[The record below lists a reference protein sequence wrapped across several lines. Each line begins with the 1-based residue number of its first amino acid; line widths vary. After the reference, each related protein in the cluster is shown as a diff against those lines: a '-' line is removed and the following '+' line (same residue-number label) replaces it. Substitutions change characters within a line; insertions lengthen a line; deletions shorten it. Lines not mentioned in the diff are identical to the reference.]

1 MITSIPLETIEQ
13 QLLRQLSSFFFLSEE
28 DIGLIKFKMKR
39 VISRCEYCFSHTVNK
54 YYSYNGETF
63 FNPYQSAQYTIFLYY
78 FANTISYETGNQLL
92 ADKLYYLNKI
102 MNACDLYHEVE
113 LPDFFTLDHPVGSV
127 MGRAR
132 YGEGFSFSQ
141 NCTVG
146 NNRGIYPT
154 LGQNVQMCANSSIIG
169 DCNIGDNVIIGANSG
184 VKDENVPDNCIV
196 FGYSPNLTIE
206 QKKMKNI
213 AIIPA
218 RGGSKRIPRK
228 NIKPFMGKP
237 IIAYSIEAAL
247 QSELFDEVMV
257 STDDDE
263 IANIAQQYGA
273 KVPFMRSADTANDY
287 ATTSDVI
294 NEVISYYH
302 ERNQAFDIISCIY
315 ATAPFITKDILK
327 KAYQEM
333 QESRYDS
340 IFPIVAFSYPI
351 QRSLILDSFK
361 RVKMREPQF
370 VNSRSQDLQT
380 IYHDA
385 GQFYIATWQS
395 FCKYNDFWGE
405 NTGAMILNELEV
417 QDLDTE
423 IDWQLAE
430 MKYQLMKK

>member
-1 MITSIPLETIEQ
+1 
-13 QLLRQLSSFFFLSEE
+13 
-28 DIGLIKFKMKR
+28 
-39 VISRCEYCFSHTVNK
+39 
-54 YYSYNGETF
+54 
-63 FNPYQSAQYTIFLYY
+63 
-78 FANTISYETGNQLL
+78 
-92 ADKLYYLNKI
+92 
-102 MNACDLYHEVE
+102 
-113 LPDFFTLDHPVGSV
+113 
-127 MGRAR
+127 
-132 YGEGFSFSQ
+132 
-141 NCTVG
+141 
-146 NNRGIYPT
+146 
-154 LGQNVQMCANSSIIG
+154 
-169 DCNIGDNVIIGANSG
+169 
-184 VKDENVPDNCIV
+184 
-196 FGYSPNLTIE
+196 
-206 QKKMKNI
+206 MKNI

-218 RGGSKRIPRK
+218 RGCSKRIPRK

>member
-1 MITSIPLETIEQ
+1 MAQGSNYKVPFRRRREGKTDYAARMKLVDYDKSRLVVRLSNAHATVQVIDYAPEGDITLASAVSK
-13 QLLRQLSSFFFLSEE
+13 QLANYGYLGGASNTSAVYLTAYLCAKRALAKGIDSAIL
-28 DIGLIKFKMKR
+28 DIGLKSAIKGSKVFAALKGA
-39 VISRCEYCFSHTVNK
+39 VDAGLDIPYGEAVLPDESRI
-54 YYSYNGETF
+54 NGEHV
-63 FNPYQSAQYTIFLYY
+63 
-78 FANTISYETGNQLL
+78 ANYAESL
-92 ADKLYYLNKI
+92 
-102 MNACDLYHEVE
+102 
-113 LPDFFTLDHPVGSV
+113 
-127 MGRAR
+127 
-132 YGEGFSFSQ
+132 
-141 NCTVG
+141 
-146 NNRGIYPT
+146 
-154 LGQNVQMCANSSIIG
+154 
-169 DCNIGDNVIIGANSG
+169 
-184 VKDENVPDNCIV
+184 
-196 FGYSPNLTIE
+196 
-206 QKKMKNI
+206 
-213 AIIPA
+213 
-218 RGGSKRIPRK
+218 
-228 NIKPFMGKP
+228 
-237 IIAYSIEAAL
+237 
-247 QSELFDEVMV
+247 
-257 STDDDE
+257 DDDE